1 MGISPYEVR
10 RHSRPW
16 SSTQSQ
22 PDAPRLL
29 NSRREAARQLS
40 ISVRSLDYMV
50 AGRQLTT
57 KRIGNRI
64 LIPHAELVRLAT
76 TAQVKSVVS
85 SPS

>member
-1 MGISPYEVR
+1 
-10 RHSRPW
+10 
-16 SSTQSQ
+16 
-22 PDAPRLL
+22 
-29 NSRREAARQLS
+29 
-40 ISVRSLDYMV
+40 MV

-76 TAQVKSVVS
+76 TAQIKSVIS